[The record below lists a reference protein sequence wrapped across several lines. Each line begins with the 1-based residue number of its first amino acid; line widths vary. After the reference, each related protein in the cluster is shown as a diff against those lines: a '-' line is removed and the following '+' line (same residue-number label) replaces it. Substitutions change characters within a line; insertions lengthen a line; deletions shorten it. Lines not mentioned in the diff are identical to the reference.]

1 MASNGLGRKEN
12 YMGFIRLSYT
22 YSDLEF
28 SEEYVVEIPSV
39 WAYLFLV
46 VGLVTII
53 ACSLI
58 AIVGIA
64 Y

>member
-1 MASNGLGRKEN
+1 MIVDRSRKEN

-53 ACSLI
+53 ACFLI